1 MSNKIQTH
9 VLNAFEYFIEHLP
22 QFKIQVS
29 GNVITLLAPNLKSY
43 DVFVM
48 FDGVFTSFIVDGIDF
63 LTFVKAMLYVAN
75 DSKED
80 IFFGNSSVVDDVNA
94 LLPPFSEN
102 PFRFYR
108 VKNTR
113 SKAVVF
119 YSPKNQIKMIDGF
132 NYSQC
137 LEAIELNKKLSLD
150 SNVLKKI
157 MQRFNYYNATHFVNH
172 QQELI

>member
-1 MSNKIQTH
+1 
-9 VLNAFEYFIEHLP
+9 
-22 QFKIQVS
+22 
-29 GNVITLLAPNLKSY
+29 
-43 DVFVM
+43 M

-75 DSKED
+75 DSKQD

-119 YSPKNQIKMIDGF
+119 YSPKKSDKND
-132 NYSQC
+132 
-137 LEAIELNKKLSLD
+137 
-150 SNVLKKI
+150 
-157 MQRFNYYNATHFVNH
+157 
-172 QQELI
+172 